1 MKKKLQKVIV
11 VRSSICNEPFGPLNT
26 VGVSL
31 ANMLA
36 VNIAHEVGKKKVVI
50 WTSIHRNNQQTAEII
65 QQHLSSSTRII
76 LSKKFSNVI
85 LGDTPENAAEIFQ
98 EISECSAEVLI
109 IVTHAS
115 YLTCVNTQWKLH
127 CPQGFAMQAAGLVLQ
142 WGQTPIF
149 LRCIAF
155 DTVYTQKCSCWT
167 TIKSILCTIG
177 WILGTVLFVYLI
189 YRLVQYLI

>member
-31 ANMLA
+31 AKMLA
-36 VNIAHEVGKKKVVI
+36 VNIAHEVGKKKAVI

-65 QQHLSSSTRII
+65 QQYLSSSTRII

-85 LGDTPENAAEIFQ
+85 LGDTPEDAAEIFQ
-98 EISECSAEVLI
+98 EISACSEEVLI

-115 YLTCVNTQWKLH
+115 YLVCMDTQWKLH

-142 WGQTPIF
+142 WDQTPTF

-155 DTVYTQKCSCWT
+155 DTVYTPKCSCWT
-167 TIKSILCTIG
+167 TIKSIFCAIA
-177 WILGTVLFVYLI
+177 WILGIALFVCLI
-189 YRLVQYLI
+189 YRLVQYLV